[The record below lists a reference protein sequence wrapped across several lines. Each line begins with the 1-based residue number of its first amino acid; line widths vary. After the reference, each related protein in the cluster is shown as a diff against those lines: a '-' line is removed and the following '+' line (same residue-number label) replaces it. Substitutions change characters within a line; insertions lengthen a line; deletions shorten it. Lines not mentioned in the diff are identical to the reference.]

1 MGKLCVACSKFFE
14 PIPQVKEQT
23 YCSETTC
30 QKKRKAHWQ
39 KEKLS
44 TDTDYK
50 MNQVSAQKE
59 WRMNNPDYWKQ
70 YRLSH
75 QIYAERNREL
85 QRKRNQ
91 KRGSHGTD
99 NPCPQ
104 QNNAVA
110 KSMAKTIKEEPV
122 IAKSPPEIV
131 KQEPLIANMDA
142 STCLKSGLY
151 VLAPFFPGLIAKM
164 DAIIV
169 QISAIHEKSCD
180 CKEGLDK
187 FFMKMADTKM

>member
-1 MGKLCVACSKFFE
+1 MVKTCVACSKSFE
-14 PIPQVKEQT
+14 PSPQVKEQT
-23 YCSETTC
+23 YCPETAC

-75 QIYAERNREL
+75 QIYAERNRQL
-85 QRKRNQ
+85 QRNRNQ
-91 KRGSHGTD
+91 KRGGHST
-99 NPCPQ
+99 NSPFPQ
-104 QNNAVA
+104 QDNAVA
-110 KSMAKTIKEEPV
+110 KSIAKAIKEETV
-122 IAKSPPEIV
+122 IAKSTPEIA
-131 KQEPLIANMDA
+131 KEEPLIAKMDA
-142 STCLKSGLY
+142 STYLKSGLY
-151 VLAPFFPGLIAKM
+151 VLAPFFSGVIAKM

-169 QISAIHEKSCD
+169 QISAIYAESCD

-187 FFMKMADTKM
+187 FFIKMADTKV